1 METSFQNLGMRLINK
16 LSVVLLICLMS
27 LSHVQATEE
36 LNEFEAKYKAFQF
49 GKELGQASIKLE
61 SLGRKRYRVSYQS
74 KVSIF
79 FLSDK
84 RQEVSLF
91 TYDNNKFIPFKYSY
105 ERTGF
110 GSDKE
115 LVAEFD
121 SKAQQISINDNKT
134 TIPWEGQFD
143 NQLYRLDIQSQLAK
157 GHEEFEYDI
166 VNTRGE
172 LRHYRIIVLG
182 KEKLELPYGSLEGIK
197 VKIARDTNKRETYA
211 WFAPK
216 LNYQL
221 VRLQQFKEGEEQGD
235 IQLSE
240 FVGNIGN

>member
-1 METSFQNLGMRLINK
+1 ME
-16 LSVVLLICLMS
+16 MS
-27 LSHVQATEE
+27 LRNLDMLLTRTFLILITLCVIALFPAHASEG
-36 LNEFEAKYKAFQF
+36 LNEFEAEYKAFQF
-49 GKELGQASIKLE
+49 GKELGQASIRLE
-61 SLGRKRYRVSYQS
+61 SLGRKKYRMSYQS

-84 RQEVSLF
+84 RKEVSLF
-91 TYDNNKFIPFKYSY
+91 TYEDDKITPFKYNY

-115 LVAEFD
+115 LVVEF
-121 SKAQQISINDNKT
+121 NKKNKEILLNGDET
-134 TIPWEGQFD
+134 VIPWEGQFD
-143 NQLYRLDIQSQLAK
+143 NQLYRLDIQSQLAQHK
-157 GHEEFEYDI
+157 KELEYNI

-172 LRHYRIIVLG
+172 LRNYRIIVLG
-182 KEKLELPYGSLEGIK
+182 TEKITLPYGDLDGIK

-211 WFAPK
+211 WFAPS

-235 IQLSE
+235 IQLSKYSAKPR
-240 FVGNIGN
+240 

>member
-1 METSFQNLGMRLINK
+1 ME
-16 LSVVLLICLMS
+16 MS
-27 LSHVQATEE
+27 LRNQDMQLTRTFLTLITLCLSALYPAHASEG
-36 LNEFEAKYKAFQF
+36 LNEFEAEYKAFQF

-61 SLGRKRYRVSYQS
+61 SLGRKKYRMSYQS

-84 RQEVSLF
+84 RKEVSLF
-91 TYDNNKFIPFKYSY
+91 TYEDDKITPFKYNY

-115 LVAEFD
+115 LVVEF
-121 SKAQQISINDNKT
+121 NKKNKRILLNGDET
-134 TIPWEGQFD
+134 VIPWEGQFD
-143 NQLYRLDIQSQLAK
+143 NQLYRLDIQSQLAQHK
-157 GHEEFEYDI
+157 KELEYNI

-172 LRHYRIIVLG
+172 LRNYRIIVLG
-182 KEKLELPYGSLEGIK
+182 NEKITLPYGDLDGIK

-211 WFAPK
+211 WFAPS

-235 IQLSE
+235 IQLSKYSAKPR
-240 FVGNIGN
+240 